1 MSSSVASGKV
11 MERWARERE
20 EAKNPRVQTNKDTQE
35 NFSAM
40 KPNFKELAKFEEQT
54 ERLVDRLEQRENRL
68 EVEEVI
74 NVMGSTAGAGSGCA
88 ATHTHTRNSSLA
100 QRDATRLLR
109 LRLCAHHACVRGGA
123 GTSTR
128 IVGTAPRRWR
138 A

>member
-1 MSSSVASGKV
+1 MASSVSSAKE
-11 MERWARERE
+11 MERWARERRE
-20 EAKNPRVQTNKDTQE
+20 KAQRTVAVSQASSRSFNSFVPDFEQ
-35 NFSAM
+35 
-40 KPNFKELAKFEEQT
+40 LAKYEQKAQQLA
-54 ERLVDRLEQRENRL
+54 ERQEDREHEL
-68 EVEEVI
+68 EVEPVI

-88 ATHTHTRNSSLA
+88 ATHTRRSSLA

-128 IVGTAPRRWR
+128 IAGTAPRRWR